1 MANWRNGEMA
11 EYPTKQNAL
20 LCEKK
25 VSQKW
30 NCNGIRKKVIIYKRN
45 EKKHSVIIIG
55 PIGETD
61 RGTVWF
67 FNQPLKNIN
76 TLTIVII
83 IIIDMMVWL
92 FVTKLSLVKYQLVAI
107 FLNHLSLV

>member
-1 MANWRNGEMA
+1 ME
-11 EYPTKQNAL
+11 EYPTTQNAL

-30 NCNGIRKKVIIYKRN
+30 NCNRIRKKVIIYKRN
-45 EKKHSVIIIG
+45 EKKHSVIITG

-67 FNQPLKNIN
+67 FNQPLKI
-76 TLTIVII
+76 LIP
-83 IIIDMMVWL
+83 
-92 FVTKLSLVKYQLVAI
+92 SLL
-107 FLNHLSLV
+107 L

>member
-1 MANWRNGEMA
+1 MINWWNGELEEWRNGGMA
-11 EYPTKQNAL
+11 EYPTTQNAL

-45 EKKHSVIIIG
+45 EKKYSVIIIG

-67 FNQPLKNIN
+67 FNQQKKK
-76 TLTIVII
+76 TLTPS
-83 IIIDMMVWL
+83 L
-92 FVTKLSLVKYQLVAI
+92 LLSLLLLI
-107 FLNHLSLV
+107 